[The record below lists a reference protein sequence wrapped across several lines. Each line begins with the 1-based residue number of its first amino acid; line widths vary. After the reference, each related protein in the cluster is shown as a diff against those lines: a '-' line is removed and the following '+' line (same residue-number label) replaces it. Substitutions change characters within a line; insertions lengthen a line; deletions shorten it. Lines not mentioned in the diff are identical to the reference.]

1 MNPRVCTHPANRAG
15 RDFIVGDLH
24 GHPDAL
30 QILLDRVAFDEDTDR
45 LFSVGDLV
53 DRGPNSAKALD
64 LLDEPWFHPVLG
76 NHDAM
81 LLATLNLEHVR
92 EMRREE
98 AQRTA
103 AYADLF
109 ARNGGW
115 DWLRHFRREEDRCEQ
130 WRSALSRLP
139 LVRIVDPMDTS
150 PAGRFHVLHAEL
162 AAEQGAGVAV
172 LWNDADLDDAE
183 HPRWREAHP
192 IIGYDAVGT
201 WEEHILWGRE
211 IRYALTHDVPIVPA
225 GLSRTYVGHTITPP
239 RRGAL
244 LQVAGHVFL
253 DTGAAHLDPT
263 ERYRDQG
270 LTLFCHPE
278 ERGWMLTVSGIQEV
292 RLNPPSMGRHK
303 EW

>member
-1 MNPRVCTHPANRAG
+1 MNPHVCTHPANHAG

-30 QILLDRVAFDEDTDR
+30 RTLLDHVAFDDDTDR

-64 LLDEPWFHPVLG
+64 LLGEPWFYPVLG

-81 LLATLNLEHVR
+81 LLATLNLEDLR
-92 EMRREE
+92 AMDRQE
-98 AQRTA
+98 ARITV
-103 AYADLF
+103 AYAELF
-109 ARNGGW
+109 TLNHGW
-115 DWLRHFRREEDRCEQ
+115 DWFRHYRMDKERCMQ
-130 WRSALSRLP
+130 WRAALRQVPFL
-139 LVRIVDPMDTS
+139 RIVDPMDTS

-162 AAEQGAGVAV
+162 AAEQGEGVAV

-211 IRYALTHDVPIVPA
+211 LRHALTHDVPIHPA

-239 RRGAL
+239 RGGTL

-253 DTGAAHLDPT
+253 DTGAAHLDQA

-270 LTLFCHPE
+270 LTLFCHQE
-278 ERGWMLTVSGIQEV
+278 VQGWMLTASGIQEV

-303 EW
+303 E

>member
-1 MNPRVCTHPANRAG
+1 MNPRVMAHPANLQG

-30 QILLDRVAFDEDTDR
+30 RTLMDHVGFDYDMDR

-53 DRGPNSAKALD
+53 DRGPNSAGALD
-64 LLDEPWFHPVLG
+64 LLDAPWFYPVLG

-81 LLATLNLEHVR
+81 LLATLNLGHLR

-115 DWLRHFRREEDRCEQ
+115 DWFRPYRMDEEPCER
-130 WRSALSRLP
+130 WRSALSQVP
-139 LVRIVDPMDTS
+139 LVRIVDAENTA
-150 PAGRFHVLHAEL
+150 PAGRFQVLHAEL
-162 AAEQGAGVAV
+162 AAEREDGVAV
-172 LWNDADLDDAE
+172 LWNDADLNDAE
-183 HPRWREAHP
+183 HPRWQEPHQV
-192 IIGYDAVGT
+192 IGYDATGT
-201 WEEHILWGRE
+201 WEDHLLWGRSLRHALSHE
-211 IRYALTHDVPIVPA
+211 IPIVPA
-225 GLSRTYVGHTITPP
+225 ALSRTYVGHTITPP
-239 RRGAL
+239 REGRL

-253 DTGAAHLDPT
+253 DTGAAHLDQA

-270 LTLFCHPE
+270 LTLFCHQE
-278 ERGWMLTVSGIQEV
+278 QQGWMATATDMESVTLGNAPA
-292 RLNPPSMGRHK
+292 L
-303 EW
+303 

>member
-1 MNPRVCTHPANRAG
+1 MNPRVIAHPANLQG

-24 GHPDAL
+24 GHPDVL
-30 QILLDRVAFDEDTDR
+30 RGLMDHVAFDYDTDR

-53 DRGPNSAKALD
+53 DRGPNSAGALD
-64 LLDEPWFHPVLG
+64 LLEAPWFYPVLG

-81 LLATLNLEHVR
+81 LLATLNLGHLR

-115 DWLRHFRREEDRCEQ
+115 DWFRPYRMDEESCER
-130 WRSALSRLP
+130 WRSALSQVP
-139 LVRIVDPMDTS
+139 LVRIVDAENTAL
-150 PAGRFHVLHAEL
+150 AGRFQVLHAEL
-162 AAEQGAGVAV
+162 AAEREDGVAV
-172 LWNDADLDDAE
+172 FWNDADLDDAE
-183 HPRWREAHP
+183 HPRWQEAHP

-211 IRYALTHDVPIVPA
+211 IRHALTHDVPILPA
-225 GLSRTYVGHTITPP
+225 ALSRTYVGHTITPP
-239 RRGAL
+239 REGCL

-253 DTGAAHLDPT
+253 DTGAAHLDQA

-270 LTLFCHPE
+270 LTLFCHQE
-278 ERGWMLTVSGIQEV
+278 ERGWMATATDVESVTLG
-292 RLNPPSMGRHK
+292 NAPAF
-303 EW
+303 

>member
-1 MNPRVCTHPANRAG
+1 MNPRVIAHPANLQG

-24 GHPDAL
+24 GHPDVL
-30 QILLDRVAFDEDTDR
+30 RRLMDHVAFDYDMDR

-53 DRGPNSAKALD
+53 DRGPNSAGALD
-64 LLDEPWFHPVLG
+64 LLEAPWFYPVLG

-81 LLATLNLEHVR
+81 LLATLNLDHLR

-115 DWLRHFRREEDRCEQ
+115 DWFRPYRMDEERCMQ
-130 WRSALSRLP
+130 WRAALRRVPFL
-139 LVRIVDPMDTS
+139 RIVDPMDTS

-162 AAEQGAGVAV
+162 AAEQGAGEGVAV

-183 HPRWREAHP
+183 HPRWQEAHP

-211 IRYALTHDVPIVPA
+211 IRHALTHDVPILPA
-225 GLSRTYVGHTITPP
+225 ALSRTYVGHTITPP
-239 RRGAL
+239 REGRL

-253 DTGAAHLDPT
+253 DTGAAHLDQV

-270 LTLFCHPE
+270 LTLFCHQQQQ
-278 ERGWMLTVSGIQEV
+278 GWMATATDMESVTLGNAPA
-292 RLNPPSMGRHK
+292 L
-303 EW
+303 

>member
-1 MNPRVCTHPANRAG
+1 MNPRVIAHPANLQG

-24 GHPDAL
+24 GHPDVL
-30 QILLDRVAFDEDTDR
+30 RGLMDHVAFDYDTDR

-53 DRGPNSAKALD
+53 DRGPNSAGALD
-64 LLDEPWFHPVLG
+64 LLEAPWFYPVLG

-81 LLATLNLEHVR
+81 LLATLNLGHLR

-115 DWLRHFRREEDRCEQ
+115 DWFRPYRMDEESCER
-130 WRSALSRLP
+130 WRSALSQVP
-139 LVRIVDPMDTS
+139 LVRIVDAGNTA
-150 PAGRFHVLHAEL
+150 PAGRFQVLHAEL
-162 AAEQGAGVAV
+162 AAECEDGVAV
-172 LWNDADLDDAE
+172 FWNDADLDDAE
-183 HPRWREAHP
+183 HPRWLEPHP

-201 WEEHILWGRE
+201 WEEHILWGRSL
-211 IRYALTHDVPIVPA
+211 RYALSHEVPIVPA
-225 GLSRTYVGHTITPP
+225 ALSRTYVGHTITPP
-239 RRGAL
+239 RGRTL

-253 DTGAAHLDPT
+253 DTGAAHLDQA

-270 LTLFCHPE
+270 LTLFCHQE
-278 ERGWMLTVSGIQEV
+278 QQGWMATATDMESVALG
-292 RLNPPSMGRHK
+292 NAPAF
-303 EW
+303 

>member
-1 MNPRVCTHPANRAG
+1 MNPRVIAHPANLQG

-24 GHPDAL
+24 GHPDVL
-30 QILLDRVAFDEDTDR
+30 RGLMDHVAFDYDTDR

-53 DRGPNSAKALD
+53 DRGPNSAGALD
-64 LLDEPWFHPVLG
+64 LLEAPWFYPVLG

-81 LLATLNLEHVR
+81 LLATLNLGHLR

-115 DWLRHFRREEDRCEQ
+115 DWFRPYRMDEESCER
-130 WRSALSRLP
+130 WRSALSQVP
-139 LVRIVDPMDTS
+139 LVRIVDAENTA
-150 PAGRFHVLHAEL
+150 PAGRFQVLHAEL
-162 AAEQGAGVAV
+162 AAEREDGVAV
-172 LWNDADLDDAE
+172 FWNDADLDDAE
-183 HPRWREAHP
+183 HPRWQEAHP

-211 IRYALTHDVPIVPA
+211 IRHALTHDVPILPA
-225 GLSRTYVGHTITPP
+225 ALSRTYVGHTITPP
-239 RRGAL
+239 REGRL
-244 LQVAGHVFL
+244 LQLAGHVFL
-253 DTGAAHLDPT
+253 DTGAAHLDQA

-270 LTLFCHPE
+270 LTLFCHQE
-278 ERGWMLTVSGIQEV
+278 ERGWMATATDVESVTLG
-292 RLNPPSMGRHK
+292 NAPAF
-303 EW
+303 

>member
-1 MNPRVCTHPANRAG
+1 MNPRVMAHPANLQG

-30 QILLDRVAFDEDTDR
+30 RTLMDHVGFDYDMDR

-53 DRGPNSAKALD
+53 DRGPNSAGALD
-64 LLDEPWFHPVLG
+64 LLDAPWFYPVLG

-81 LLATLNLEHVR
+81 LLATLNLGHLR

-115 DWLRHFRREEDRCEQ
+115 DWFRPYRMDEEPCER
-130 WRSALSRLP
+130 WRSALSQVP
-139 LVRIVDPMDTS
+139 LVRIVDAENTA
-150 PAGRFHVLHAEL
+150 PAGRFQVLHAEL
-162 AAEQGAGVAV
+162 AAEREDGVAV
-172 LWNDADLDDAE
+172 LWNDADLNDAE
-183 HPRWREAHP
+183 HPRWQEPHQV
-192 IIGYDAVGT
+192 IGYDATGT
-201 WEEHILWGRE
+201 WEDHLLWGRSL
-211 IRYALTHDVPIVPA
+211 RYALSHEIPIVPA
-225 GLSRTYVGHTITPP
+225 ALSRTYVGHTITPP
-239 RRGAL
+239 REGRL

-253 DTGAAHLDPT
+253 DTGAAHLDQA

-270 LTLFCHPE
+270 LTLFCHQE
-278 ERGWMLTVSGIQEV
+278 QQGWMATATDMESVTLGNAPA
-292 RLNPPSMGRHK
+292 L
-303 EW
+303 